1 MRCEECLPLVEE
13 FFDGELEGRTAEAMG
28 AHLAAC
34 AECSEALDAL
44 AAEQDLYL
52 RYDRGV
58 EVTPALWERVRAE
71 VERHDSSE
79 KAAPLAAATPFAS
92 GLRGRLAAV
101 FAAVTLRPA
110 YASSLAL
117 LVLGVAV
124 GALWYG
130 RTPNTQPNLVAVND
144 DAPRPAATTET
155 TRAERGDE
163 SPASEGDVEAPESS
177 VISDR
182 AGATAASQAR
192 TRSAAPRATRG
203 RVRAEAGATPGGDEV
218 AFVSA
223 SVPSPDHLTASEAA
237 EVIRPASFDDED
249 PVADAAR
256 LLDPEEK
263 EVARHVERAQ
273 MLLRSFRNTRAAE
286 GATAVNVSYEKGIS
300 RKLLEENAA
309 LQLDAEASGDKGTR
323 RVLET
328 VRPFLLDIANMSE
341 NPSRE
346 EVRSIRERM
355 RRTEIIAAL
364 QVY

>member
-13 FFDGELEGRTAEAMG
+13 FFDGELEGRTAEGVG

-71 VERHDSSE
+71 VARLDSTE
-79 KAAPLAAATPFAS
+79 EAAPVAAATPFAS

-130 RTPNTQPNLVAVND
+130 RTPNTQPNLVAVSN
-144 DAPRPAATTET
+144 DAPRPAATTKT
-155 TRAERGDE
+155 TRAGRDDGGSISNGDAQPIE
-163 SPASEGDVEAPESS
+163 SLVVSG
-177 VISDR
+177 
-182 AGATAASQAR
+182 GADTTAVSQAR
-192 TRSAAPRATRG
+192 TRNAAPPATRG
-203 RVRAEAGATPGGDEV
+203 RVRAGAGATPGGDEV

-223 SVPSPDHLTASEAA
+223 GVPDPDHLAASEPA
-237 EVIRPASFDDED
+237 EVIRPAGFDDED
-249 PVADAAR
+249 AVADAAR

-286 GATAVNVSYEKGIS
+286 GATAVNVSYEKDLS

-309 LQLDAEASGDKGTR
+309 LQLDAEASGDKRTR

-328 VRPFLLDIANMSE
+328 VRPFLLDIANMRE

-346 EVRSIRERM
+346 EVRSIRERV